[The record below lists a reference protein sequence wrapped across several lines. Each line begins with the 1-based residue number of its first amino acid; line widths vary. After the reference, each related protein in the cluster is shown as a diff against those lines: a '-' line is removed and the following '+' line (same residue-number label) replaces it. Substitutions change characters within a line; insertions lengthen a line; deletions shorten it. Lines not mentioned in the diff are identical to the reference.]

1 MQQWNDWYDELMAQ
15 GKVEQGRPLALAGRA
30 VSMTDGRVVD
40 GPYAET
46 KEAIG
51 GFFMLKVTDLDEAVT
66 IAKQCPS
73 LPLGLVVEV
82 RQLAD
87 CSPVLDGV
95 YARPRSNT

>member
-1 MQQWNDWYDELMAQ
+1 
-15 GKVEQGRPLALAGRA
+15 
-30 VSMTDGRVVD
+30 
-40 GPYAET
+40 
-46 KEAIG
+46 
-51 GFFMLKVTDLDEAVT
+51 MLKVTDLDEAVT